1 MIQKVFTHPAM
12 HWNPKICLNFISI
25 SLLTLIAFFPVRVS
39 GQVIIKGRVINQKDA
54 TPAAA
59 ANITLLH
66 EQQATF
72 SNKDG
77 QFSLSIK
84 NIKSN
89 DTLLITSVG
98 YESLRIPVSAA
109 LLKKEFVLKEQ
120 VKNLES
126 VTVFNTAVLG
136 STVETV
142 GYFRSWNPKHTG
154 GEIGRTFKLPYK
166 KYKIDK
172 VRFKVANFC
181 DTCLLRLHIREVDH
195 EGKPGDEILKDSI
208 SININK
214 MMLNGKIPEFDI
226 SEYDLTF
233 REDELFVSIEVLNC
247 STRPKETCSFSF
259 AGTEK
264 GAYIYKSTG
273 NGEWQ
278 ITDDYTL
285 YLKLFLRY

>member
-1 MIQKVFTHPAM
+1 MYRNLKRTWKFPAILIFTAV
-12 HWNPKICLNFISI
+12 S
-25 SLLTLIAFFPVRVS
+25 FFPNSVFS
-39 GQVIIKGRVINQKDA
+39 QVILKGRVISQKDG
-54 TPAAA
+54 TPASA

-66 EQQATF
+66 EKAGTF
-72 SNKDG
+72 ANQDG
-77 QFSLSIK
+77 NFSISIK

-89 DTLLITSVG
+89 DTLLISSVG
-98 YESLRIPVSAA
+98 YESIRLPVSAA
-109 LLKKEFVLKEQ
+109 IFRKEFVLKEE

-126 VTVFNTAVLG
+126 VTVFNKAILG

-142 GYFRSWNPKHTG
+142 GYFRSWNTKRTG

-181 DTCLLRLHIREVDH
+181 DTCLLRLHIRKVVN
-195 EGKPGDEILKDSI
+195 GFPGEEILKDSI
-208 SININK
+208 SITINK
-214 MMLNGKIPEFDI
+214 MMLNGKVQEFDLT
-226 SEYDLTF
+226 EYDLNFTQ
-233 REDELFVSIEVLNC
+233 DELFVSLEVLNC
-247 STRPKETCSFSF
+247 NTMPNPKESCSFSF

-264 GAYIYKSTG
+264 GAYMFKSTA
-273 NGEWQ
+273 NSEWD

>member
-1 MIQKVFTHPAM
+1 M
-12 HWNPKICLNFISI
+12 HWNPKSKLSIISI
-25 SLLTLIAFFPVRVS
+25 FLLTLISFVPNRVS
-39 GQVIIKGRVINQKDA
+39 GQVIIKGKVIYQKDA
-54 TPAAA
+54 TPAAS
-59 ANITLLH
+59 ANISLLH
-66 EQQATF
+66 EKQATF

-77 QFSLSIK
+77 YFSISIN

-109 LLKKEFVLKEQ
+109 LLKKEFVLREQ

-126 VTVFNTAVLG
+126 VTVFNRAVLG

-142 GYFRSWNPKHTG
+142 GYFRSWNTKRTG

-181 DTCLLRLHIREVDH
+181 DTCLLRLHIRQVTG
-195 EGKPGDEILKDSI
+195 EGEPGEELLKDSI
-208 SININK
+208 SITINK
-214 MMLNGKIPEFDI
+214 LMLNGKIPEFDI

-233 REDELFVSIEVLNC
+233 KENELFVSIEVLNC

-273 NGEWQ
+273 NAEWQ